1 MNKEKISIFDKNGL
15 CQGSNERSLA
25 YALGQRVGLVF
36 IWNVW
41 KTSDGTTE
49 MLLQTRSRPD
59 DPFAGNVDAPA
70 GGHIRSNEIPLEA
83 AHREWKEEVG
93 ISITSNQL
101 IPLGFIPVDDFFAN
115 IHRKVTQF
123 FFLNPIPSSLMET
136 VFSEEVQAFS
146 IVEFKSFT
154 DLVFNR
160 VDSINALNRSSE
172 KHGSLVQKPIKR
184 EVLRTYTPSIIDVI
198 KRSMNSIDHYFATS
212 IVDSS
217 FWNYEKNRPDEN

>member
-15 CQGSNERSLA
+15 YQGSNERSLA
-25 YALGQRVGLVF
+25 YTLGQRVGLVF

-41 KTSDGTTE
+41 KASDGTTE
-49 MLLQTRSRPD
+49 MLLQTRSRPN
-59 DPFAGNVDAPA
+59 DPFAGNIDAPA
-70 GGHIRSNEIPLEA
+70 GGHIRSKETPLEA

-115 IHRKVTQF
+115 MYRKVTQF
-123 FFLNPIPSSLMET
+123 FFLNPIQSSLMET

-160 VDSINALNRSSE
+160 VDSVNALNRSSE

-184 EVLRTYTPSIIDVI
+184 DDLRTYTPSIIDVI
-198 KRSMNSIDHYFATS
+198 KRSMDSIDHYFTTS
-212 IVDSS
+212 KIDPS
-217 FWNYEKNRPDEN
+217 FWNYEKNGPAEN